1 MGQSNETSHEWAALL
16 PRWTLI
22 LKPGSLSALVGGILE
37 SGSRGNT
44 DAYKNEVR
52 RALFIARP

>member
-1 MGQSNETSHEWAALL
+1 MNGLHCF

-22 LKPGSLSALVGGILE
+22 LKTWITQLLLSAGFSKVE
-37 SGSRGNT
+37 VVGNT